1 MAIDDFANC
10 FANKVSADVDKVKE
24 VGEDEWKSFLNWWHD
39 QTTETKGVIGL
50 IATYGGGKLAAFL
63 GVAVGDMVAAGLVL
77 FLGGA
82 SWEILISSA
91 VECGS
96 QL

>member
-10 FANKVSADVDKVKE
+10 FANKVSADVEAVKNI
-24 VGEDEWKSFLNWWHD
+24 GEDGWKKFVDWWNGLSD
-39 QTTETKGVIGL
+39 LTKKFIEK
-50 IATYGGGKLAAFL
+50 IATYGGTALAAFL
-63 GVAVGDMVAAGLVL
+63 GVELGDMIAGGVIA

-82 SWEILISSA
+82 SWESLISAA
-91 VECGS
+91 VDCSS